1 MITTIIFDIGNVLVD
16 FCWEEYLDSFH
27 FEPDI
32 REKVARATV
41 LSDAWN
47 EFDRGGSEEEELIE
61 GFVGNAP
68 EVERE
73 IRLFCQDIHDML
85 RRRESTIPWIEELK
99 NMGLKVYYLSN
110 FSKKAARE
118 CAHVLDFIPYTDGG
132 ILSYVEKI
140 IKPDP
145 KIYELLIKRYK
156 LVPGEC
162 VFFDD
167 REDNCE
173 AARKLGMEAVCFTTK
188 ENAVM
193 ELKKLGVY

>member
-1 MITTIIFDIGNVLVD
+1 M
-16 FCWEEYLDSFH
+16 S
-27 FEPDI
+27 
-32 REKVARATV
+32 
-41 LSDAWN
+41 
-47 EFDRGGSEEEELIE
+47 
-61 GFVGNAP
+61 
-68 EVERE
+68 
-73 IRLFCQDIHDML
+73 
-85 RRRESTIPWIEELK
+85 
-99 NMGLKVYYLSN
+99 
-110 FSKKAARE
+110 ARE